1 MNFREAIRIA
11 LQSLWAN
18 KLRSVLTLL
27 GVVIGIASV
36 IAVVTFI
43 NGINGYVAEKVFN
56 LGADVFIVAK
66 QPTIIT
72 SVDQFLEGQKRK
84 NITFED
90 YLAVKEAC
98 RSCTLV
104 GATGGVTVSSQGLR
118 ATVKYGTQS
127 SADTALRGWTPSMT
141 PIYDLDVIIGRSLTD
156 ADTNNASS
164 TIVIGH
170 DIYEN
175 LFAAGDP
182 LDKEIRIDGRVFRV
196 VGVAKK
202 EGKTLGQS
210 RDNWVMM
217 PITTYFKAYAG
228 GQGGRAVRIWA
239 KANSTGQVLQSA
251 MDEARIIMR
260 ARRHDPPGA
269 KDSFEVDTNQSFL
282 SIWSAISAGFF
293 WVMLGISSISL
304 VVGGVVIMNIMLV
317 SVSERTREIGVR
329 KALGARKNDIL
340 AQFLIESSTVSAVGG
355 LFGVIGGIVVAKTVT
370 IAIGMPSRIELW
382 SIAAGI
388 AMASSVGIF
397 FGVYPARRAAD
408 LDPIE
413 ALRSEL

>member
-43 NGINGYVAEKVFN
+43 NGINAYVAEKVFN
-56 LGADVFIVAK
+56 LGADVFIVTK
-66 QPTIIT
+66 QPSVIT
-72 SVDQFLEGQKRK
+72 SADQFLEAQKRK
-84 NITFED
+84 NITFDD
-90 YLAVKEAC
+90 YLAMKEGC
-98 RSCTLV
+98 RSCTNI
-104 GATGGVTVSSQGLR
+104 GATGGVTISAMGLR
-118 ATVKYGTQS
+118 GKVKYGSQS
-127 SADTALRGWTPSMT
+127 SSDTALRGWTPSMIT
-141 PIYDLDVIIGRSLTD
+141 IYDLDVVIGRPLTD
-156 ADTNNASS
+156 ADMNNSS
-164 TIVIGH
+164 TAVIIGH

-175 LFAAGDP
+175 LFGGVDP
-182 LDKEIRIDGRVFRV
+182 IEKEIRIDGRTFRV

-217 PITTYFKAYAG
+217 PISTYFKTYAG
-228 GQGGRAVRIWA
+228 GQGSQSVRVWA
-239 KANSTGQVLQSA
+239 KASGTGQVLQNA
-251 MDEARIIMR
+251 MDEVRVILR
-260 ARRHDPPGA
+260 ARRHDRPGE
-269 KDSFEVDTNQSFL
+269 KDSFEIDTNQSFL

-304 VVGGVVIMNIMLV
+304 IVGGVVIMNIMLV

-329 KALGARKNDIL
+329 KALGARKDDIL
-340 AQFLIESSTVSAVGG
+340 AQFMIESSTIAAVGG
-355 LFGVIGGIVVAKTVT
+355 LLGVMGGIVIAKTVT
-370 IAIGMPSRIELW
+370 ALIGMPSRIEVW
-382 SIAAGI
+382 SIFAGI